1 MNQAPWAV
9 MPLEAV
15 CVPSGLVRGPFG
27 GSLKKID
34 FVASGYRVYEQ
45 RHAINGT
52 LDGARYFVD
61 AKKFQEMKR
70 FSVRPGDFIVSCSG
84 TIGRIYQLPKS
95 SPEGIINQA
104 LLKVT
109 VDTRIIEP
117 QFFTSYFEWDRFQE
131 KILESTQGGAMQNL
145 VGMATF
151 RKVPFIVPPIQ
162 EQRRIA
168 EALRDSSELIDVLER
183 LIAKKQA
190 IKQGMMQ
197 QLLTGKTRLPGFS
210 SEWVEALL
218 GDHVLYVKTVALSRA
233 ELDTYSPLR
242 YLHYGDIHTSD
253 SVRLDAAHEKM
264 PRASAAKAHSAGRLQ
279 VGDLVFADASEDS
292 NGVGKSIEV
301 VSIPES
307 GVVPGLH
314 TIAARFDKTVLADG
328 FKAYLQFI
336 PGFRDA
342 LLRLASGTKVLA
354 TTRKYIS
361 SVALRLPEVAEQHA
375 IAAMLQDVG
384 AEISALERQLENVRN
399 IRQGMMQELL
409 TGRTRLTS
417 AEVAA

>member
-151 RKVPFIVPPIQ
+151 RKVPFIVPPLQ

-168 EALRDSSELIDVLER
+168 EALRDSSELIGVLKR

-197 QLLTGKTRLPGFS
+197 QLLTGKTRLSGFS
-210 SEWVEALL
+210 GEWVAVAAGDIASFRGGSGFPIRYQARKSGAYPFFKVSDMNNEGNELFMRRANNYISADTRKLIGAVVMPKDAIVFAKVGAAVFLERKRILGQVSCIDNNMAAMTVDPLRADVRFVHYLLMNFSMSSLVSTTALPSL
-218 GDHVLYVKTVALSRA
+218 NGGQLRSIPVRLPSEIAEQRAIADLLADADA
-233 ELDTYSPLR
+233 ELDLLQTQLSKA
-242 YLHYGDIHTSD
+242 
-253 SVRLDAAHEKM
+253 RLVK
-264 PRASAAKAHSAGRLQ
+264 
-279 VGDLVFADASEDS
+279 
-292 NGVGKSIEV
+292 
-301 VSIPES
+301 
-307 GVVPGLH
+307 
-314 TIAARFDKTVLADG
+314 
-328 FKAYLQFI
+328 
-336 PGFRDA
+336 
-342 LLRLASGTKVLA
+342 
-354 TTRKYIS
+354 
-361 SVALRLPEVAEQHA
+361 
-375 IAAMLQDVG
+375 
-384 AEISALERQLENVRN
+384 
-399 IRQGMMQELL
+399 QGMMQELL
-409 TGRTRLTS
+409 TGRTRLKPV
-417 AEVAA
+417 EVTV

>member
-1 MNQAPWAV
+1 MNQAHWAV

-109 VDTRIIEP
+109 VDTRIIEL

-168 EALRDSSELIDVLER
+168 EALRDSSELIGVLER

-190 IKQGMMQ
+190 IKLGMMQ
-197 QLLTGKTRLPGFS
+197 QLLTGKTRRPGFAAPWAPTVIGS
-210 SEWVEALL
+210 LGTLLKGRGVRRADVRTSGVPCIRYGELYTTFHNYTDGTVSFVSEDVAATALPIEE
-218 GDHVLYVKTVALSRA
+218 GDLLFAGSGETKAEIGTCVAYVGQSAAVAG
-233 ELDTYSPLR
+233 
-242 YLHYGDIHTSD
+242 GDIVVLRAPKVNAVFLASLLNTPEVAAMKASSGQGDAVVHINARAIGALRVELPERPEQD
-253 SVRLDAAHEKM
+253 AIARVIIDADQELAALNARLDA
-264 PRASAAKAHSAGRLQ
+264 
-279 VGDLVFADASEDS
+279 
-292 NGVGKSIEV
+292 
-301 VSIPES
+301 
-307 GVVPGLH
+307 
-314 TIAARFDKTVLADG
+314 
-328 FKAYLQFI
+328 
-336 PGFRDA
+336 
-342 LLRLASGTKVLA
+342 
-354 TTRKYIS
+354 
-361 SVALRLPEVAEQHA
+361 
-375 IAAMLQDVG
+375 
-384 AEISALERQLENVRN
+384 VRN
-399 IRQGMMQELL
+399 IKKGMMQELL
-409 TGRTRLTS
+409 TGRTRLKTV
-417 AEVAA
+417 EAAA